1 MERPN
6 LTTKNLFILIL
17 HLIGLAKTK
26 DLVFCESLFLT
37 QTTPKK
43 AQDQLQ
49 IDRYF
54 HGMLH
59 EHVLSSY

>member
-37 QTTPKK
+37 QTTSQKGTRSASNLLLFPWH
-43 AQDQLQ
+43 AP
-49 IDRYF
+49 
-54 HGMLH
+54 
-59 EHVLSSY
+59 